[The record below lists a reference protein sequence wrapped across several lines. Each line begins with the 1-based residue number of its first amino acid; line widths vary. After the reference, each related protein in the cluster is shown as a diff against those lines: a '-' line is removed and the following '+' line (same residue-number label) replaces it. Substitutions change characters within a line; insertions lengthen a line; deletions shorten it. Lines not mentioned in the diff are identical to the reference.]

1 MSSHPAD
8 SLLAALGKERATFQ
22 TFPDHPQ
29 AVGHPTI
36 LHGPHKVRASRLA
49 ELNRAG
55 HGVFV
60 MVNHGDLQ
68 GRRAENVTAV
78 AAYFV
83 DLDGSPLPTTWP
95 LDPTIVIE
103 SSPARYHAY
112 WRVTDAPL
120 DAFAHVQKHMALL
133 FDGDPAVHD
142 LPRVMRL
149 PGYQHQKS
157 DAFTTRITGGSG
169 AVYTHAEIMH
179 MFAVPTPERARE
191 RRPMPDAVRAY
202 IDRFNKPR
210 NGDRPASRDLTTAAE
225 RVMTAGEGQRNT
237 TLYRVAAAVAAQ
249 VKAGELPRSEAEHTL
264 EQAGLAT
271 GLEPREVKATI
282 RSAMRY
288 AR

>member
-1 MSSHPAD
+1 MPQHPAD
-8 SLLAALGKERATFQ
+8 ALLAALGKERATFQ
-22 TFPDHPQ
+22 TFPDHPK
-29 AVGHPTI
+29 AAGHPLI
-36 LHGPHKVRASRLA
+36 LHGPHRVRAGRLA
-49 ELNRAG
+49 ELNAAG

-68 GRRAENVTAV
+68 GRRAENVKAV

-83 DLDGSPLPTTWP
+83 DLDGSPLPRTWP
-95 LDPTIVIE
+95 LPPTIIVE
-103 SSPARYHAY
+103 SSPDRYHAY

-120 DAFAHVQKHMALL
+120 DAFAHVQKHLALL
-133 FDGDPAVHD
+133 LDGDPAVHD

-149 PGYQHQKS
+149 PGYQHRKG
-157 DAFTTRITGGSG
+157 DAFTTRIVGGDGGLYS
-169 AVYTHAEIMH
+169 HAEVVH
-179 MFAVPTPERARE
+179 AFAVPEPEPVRV

-210 NGDRPASRDLTTAAE
+210 DKPSRDLATAAD
-225 RVMTAGEGQRNT
+225 RVMRASEGQRNV

-249 VKAGELPRSEAEHTL
+249 VKAGQLPQGEAEATL

-271 GLEPREVKATI
+271 GLEPREVQATI